1 MADAVG
7 TDEADDRSW
16 SSWSSAFEPQ
26 QPEPPIPSVKKR
38 KQKKTRKAGKASRKR
53 HKARRVSPA
62 PDSDSSAIE
71 ARTEVLQEVGARQPT
86 VSATASSGE
95 LRLPLDGDTAT
106 EDLRDID
113 SQSAGTY
120 TVEDHTEAVMHH
132 ARSGRLRAETALGTW
147 SENMRKSAFD
157 VSVYARGCV
166 RAEAP
171 KRLTESRRAGARFQL
186 RAECVTRGCFPG
198 QWDRAETVIADATG
212 NQDRGERELLRLF
225 PRQCLSCVPVV
236 PVQPPLPPPSTPAP
250 IAPAVH
256 VPQQQTTWNRQPWR
270 GGGQQKQGQWNK
282 RWNQWRRSSQ
292 GSFEPRGSGRQSSW
306 TDPDHHNI
314 QEATPSEVA
323 AADARRAA
331 KEVDQDEADD
341 EASYLAAL
349 WKSAEDQAIAE
360 KFPDTAAYKEFLEG
374 LEGPIPASVISRV
387 ATVLAAFRAY
397 GRPLEGENPVAGVVG
412 PDAHIFRVPGQR
424 ILILSCELRGPS
436 YIRNP
441 NSEHSAIMAHG
452 TSFPSLVGV
461 AEIGEIAVNDYRD
474 QGIPCFGFSAR
485 GSLVGL
491 SRDAL
496 ESAATKCASRAKAL
510 GGAIILVECEL
521 PRGTPSVEGGNE
533 MMQICCRDAG
543 SAYRRVLTLLH
554 AFSSFFDLCT
564 LMADVEEDGPD
575 SVQAVLAGKSPNT
588 ILKHVG
594 PVRTFCEWLLKAS
607 HTPPF
612 VETVLWSFIHCVLK
626 MPKTAA
632 TTLDSSLRAI
642 KWSYYTLGLRVQ
654 LEVFSSPRVHG
665 VVKKAL
671 QTKNPWCPASPLK
684 VSEVLQLH
692 AICCDRDISVID
704 RCGAAHF
711 LAMLYARAR
720 ASDIRC
726 VKSILIDV
734 HNEDWSSRFIELGT
748 LEHKTSRLDTQRRRV
763 LPLVIPGQGIA
774 KTPFG
779 QLLLDIRA
787 EAGLPNDQADVPFL
801 QAPLPDGSW
810 SSDPLSSSEITRWLR
825 YLLPRPSTE
834 QAVSSHSLKVT
845 SLVWCSKFGMLRE
858 TKRVLGHHADA
869 ATGSDA
875 VYGREL
881 QSAAL
886 REYVVVLDAVATG
899 KFLPDQTR
907 SGHFSSGWT
916 RESILQAAAF
926 PQDSEVL
933 QAAVEDDQDEA
944 LAVVS
949 DVSDSDEEAPEEQ
962 SFWAHPTS
970 QVLHRT
976 TLGSAMFLC
985 GRAVGDHYRRIPM
998 ARAQAHPQ
1006 CAKCFPRYLAMT
1018 SSVDS
1023 APFFVQRA
1031 DEISLAKRVVD
1042 ALKGKGV
1049 TTLAQ
1054 LAFCVGQP
1062 GQVLSQ
1068 TEFDTWTE
1076 AMLVGI
1082 TVGEKASLRR
1092 LILEAQTMLVAS
1104 LKDLAEPAEHASPKK
1119 VGVAERNARMDQ
1131 LRTQLAG
1138 VSLTGQLEPSHAL
1151 LDMAV
1156 QQWESRCLKYIG
1168 PEKCHSREDEV
1179 QNVKP
1184 LTTSLSLEGGK
1195 LKVTEAAGMDDRD
1208 IEGSLQVL
1216 NALRRRG
1223 VAYAFARLIC
1233 WERHEA
1239 YVSSLFRYL
1248 TKPAQPGYRKVSLRQ
1263 ILRADKL
1270 AFSKLSEAGEDIR
1283 ADASGTL
1290 PLDAAIG
1297 AILHD
1302 YDLIV
1307 ALLPMGD
1314 LDGKGKNAN
1323 GRGGRPG
1330 PYSDNAPW
1338 KGKNGKGKG
1347 GWNSKGS
1354 DSWTGK
1360 GKNTWQAKGK
1370 SPKGK
1375 GSGAGKP
1382 EWLPEG
1388 LRFQAAPPPCT
1399 AALASDVEMTPSE
1412 EPVSGAISVADV
1424 TASASPPVGVGVDP
1438 ASEMVDVDD
1447 SPIFVE
1453 PTVLDPPTMPSTSS
1467 ELERTGSEGA
1477 LPSPP
1482 VASED
1487 FSPAPPTQEPA
1498 RAVLQCFAGQARVAS
1513 ALIKQGYFSYG
1524 VDRFKQKAAMAPVLQ
1539 MDLSTREACDS
1550 VLTWLDNRKIAGV
1563 MICIPKHASEPVT
1576 TAFVLAVM
1584 AGCLSNNLPMVLEG
1598 SVSSPF
1604 WESFN
1609 RLPSAQHPPHRV
1621 EVDWQLWDS
1630 HSKQRS
1636 LVWSNLPE
1644 ILTVRREAAPMGHK
1658 VQQRSEAQTGYPPAF
1673 ATAIAEVF
1681 IAGLTQRQLPCRSP
1695 ALANKSLR
1703 VSAMNQPR
1711 GAMPEVV
1718 SEWKLVVYVLLPP
1731 QVEDPFGGSKR
1742 LKRDWRVPHG
1752 ARVLPELKLLP
1763 QDSQLL
1769 SRTQSGGQLSPQL
1782 QQEMQNLNGA
1792 SVLRVGIPWDPIEF
1806 IAKAGKIGH
1815 PYHKLSKCNKDLR
1828 DLVHDLVHK
1837 PGPVRSQRKNYIE
1850 KWARRAKELE
1860 PEETKLKAGMS
1871 DHRRKILQPKR
1882 ILLFEEMLRD
1892 IGYDDMGVVQELIDG
1907 ATLTG
1912 DIPITGVLDTKL
1924 KPARLDTEQ
1933 LIGMSDEIRQQI
1945 RVKTGSSGDKEIDQ
1959 LLWDKTMEEVQSGY
1973 LSGPYDFESLPK
1985 RCLVSSRFPLLQGEK
2000 LRPIDNY
2007 SSSLINDTVT
2017 VSEKP
2022 ITHSIDEIALLI
2034 NTLSSAAR
2042 KKNLNAL
2049 YGKTADLKGAYRQL
2063 AVSDTS
2069 LDFSYLSVYD
2079 PAEEKPKLFQQLA
2092 VPFGSTKAVYF
2103 FLRVARALWTIL
2115 VKGARIP
2122 TTNYFD
2128 DFVLLALGGDRSSCS
2143 HAFDE
2148 VMRLLGWK
2156 LSADKT
2162 TEWNTSFEALGV
2174 LFELDQTGS
2183 GVLKVRNTEKRRKE
2197 LTAAIKG
2204 FLDKGTMTQ
2213 KEALQLRGRLQF
2225 AQAQF
2230 FGRLGRRCLTE
2241 VTKHAYT
2248 GRSKL
2253 SSIAKERLEEF
2264 GKFLDMA
2271 QPRLVGQ
2278 VSCRTFMILT
2288 DAAFETESGT
2298 GGLGG
2303 VLLTGS
2309 GSALSFFSVPISE
2322 QQAKSMSLQDEHTI
2336 IYELEMFGVL
2346 IGLKLLVEKTA
2357 AFAESYEQPGAVA
2370 GTGVICYIDND
2381 AARHAYIAGSS
2392 KKEVAGILIDEVNFL
2407 EYVHGILPWYARVA
2421 SPANLA
2427 DEPSRMKLDRVKRL
2441 GFKDESVEATK
2452 AVLSIVK
2459 RVHLPLGEADVPEDA
2474 LQDFKSMLENESDA
2488 EDAGQQPP
2496 PPSGPDNAP
2505 AAVLAAPIGLDNA
2518 PAAVSDSGNQVAVEG
2533 PANVKKEEESDSDR
2547 GGLHQACFQEGAPI
2561 QDQGQGRAGGRHSS
2575 IFTSCF
2581 VFFSDFSALSGL
2593 ILQPRTRFA
2602 VA

>member
-1 MADAVG
+1 MSGHDP
-7 TDEADDRSW
+7 R
-16 SSWSSAFEPQ
+16 
-26 QPEPPIPSVKKR
+26 
-38 KQKKTRKAGKASRKR
+38 AS
-53 HKARRVSPA
+53 
-62 PDSDSSAIE
+62 E
-71 ARTEVLQEVGARQPT
+71 NEVFMRNIT
-86 VSATASSGE
+86 
-95 LRLPLDGDTAT
+95 
-106 EDLRDID
+106 
-113 SQSAGTY
+113 
-120 TVEDHTEAVMHH
+120 H
-132 ARSGRLRAETALGTW
+132 ARS
-147 SENMRKSAFD
+147 S
-157 VSVYARGCV
+157 
-166 RAEAP
+166 
-171 KRLTESRRAGARFQL
+171 
-186 RAECVTRGCFPG
+186 
-198 QWDRAETVIADATG
+198 
-212 NQDRGERELLRLF
+212 
-225 PRQCLSCVPVV
+225 
-236 PVQPPLPPPSTPAP
+236 LP
-250 IAPAVH
+250 
-256 VPQQQTTWNRQPWR
+256 RQPWEQPAMLCIFDPLKAAFPQGLNLPYQGLVGSSPVPQTTAQPSDSGPSVTSGSHCQAWTRAVKAKR
-270 GGGQQKQGQWNK
+270 G
-282 RWNQWRRSSQ
+282 
-292 GSFEPRGSGRQSSW
+292 PR
-306 TDPDHHNI
+306 
-314 QEATPSEVA
+314 
-323 AADARRAA
+323 AADRR
-331 KEVDQDEADD
+331 EE
-341 EASYLAAL
+341 
-349 WKSAEDQAIAE
+349 
-360 KFPDTAAYKEFLEG
+360 
-374 LEGPIPASVISRV
+374 
-387 ATVLAAFRAY
+387 
-397 GRPLEGENPVAGVVG
+397 
-412 PDAHIFRVPGQR
+412 
-424 ILILSCELRGPS
+424 
-436 YIRNP
+436 
-441 NSEHSAIMAHG
+441 
-452 TSFPSLVGV
+452 
-461 AEIGEIAVNDYRD
+461 
-474 QGIPCFGFSAR
+474 
-485 GSLVGL
+485 
-491 SRDAL
+491 
-496 ESAATKCASRAKAL
+496 
-510 GGAIILVECEL
+510 
-521 PRGTPSVEGGNE
+521 
-533 MMQICCRDAG
+533 
-543 SAYRRVLTLLH
+543 AYRRVLTLLH

-564 LMADVEEDGPD
+564 LMADDEEDGQD
-575 SVQAVLAGKSPNT
+575 SVQAVLAGKSQNT

-607 HTPPF
+607 YAPPF
-612 VETVLWSFIHCVLK
+612 AEKTLWSFIHCVLK

-654 LEVFSSPRVHG
+654 LEVFSSPRIHG

-671 QTKNPWCPASPLK
+671 QTKNPWCPATPLK

-692 AICCDRDISVID
+692 AICCDPSISVID

-720 ASDIRC
+720 PSDIRC

-734 HNEDWSSRFIELGT
+734 HNEDWSSGFIELGT
-748 LEHKTSRLDTQRRRV
+748 LEHKTSRLDTQRRRI
-763 LPLVIPGQGIA
+763 LPL
-774 KTPFG
+774 
-779 QLLLDIRA
+779 
-787 EAGLPNDQADVPFL
+787 AGLPNDQADVPFL
-801 QAPLPDGSW
+801 PAPLPDGSW

-825 YLLPRPSTE
+825 YLLPRPSSE

-907 SGHFSSGWT
+907 SGHFASGWT
-916 RESILQAAAF
+916 RESVLQAAAF
-926 PQDSEVL
+926 PPDSEVL
-933 QAAVEDDQDEA
+933 QAAVEDDQDDA

-970 QVLHRT
+970 QLLVIIIIIGASLWRGRKRT
-976 TLGSAMFLC
+976 HNVPS
-985 GRAVGDHYRRIPM
+985 VSP
-998 ARAQAHPQ
+998 RAQFDF
-1006 CAKCFPRYLAMT
+1006 CLLEK
-1018 SSVDS
+1018 
-1023 APFFVQRA
+1023 RA

-1042 ALKGKGV
+1042 ALKGEGV

-1068 TEFDTWTE
+1068 TEFDTWSE

-1082 TVGEKASLRR
+1082 TVGEKASLRP

-1151 LDMAV
+1151 LDMIDMAV

-1179 QNVKP
+1179 QNIKP

-1195 LKVTEAAGMDDRD
+1195 LKVTETAGMDDRD

-1223 VAYAFARLIC
+1223 VAYAFARLIS
-1233 WERHEA
+1233 WEKHEA
-1239 YVSSLFRYL
+1239 YIASLFRYL

-1330 PYSDNAPW
+1330 PYGDTAPW

-1347 GWNSKGS
+1347 DWNSKGS
-1354 DSWTGK
+1354 DNWTGK

-1388 LRFQAAPPPCT
+1388 LRFQG
-1399 AALASDVEMTPSE
+1399 ASAWNHKGNKVCYGFNLGTCSDANCQKGDHTCCIFKCGGDH
-1412 EPVSGAISVADV
+1412 PVGGISVADV
-1424 TASASPPVGVGVDP
+1424 AAPASPPFGVGVDP
-1438 ASEMVDVDD
+1438 ASKMVDVDD
-1447 SPIFVE
+1447 SPILVE
-1453 PTVLDPPTMPSTSS
+1453 PTVLDAPTMPSASS
-1467 ELERTGSEGA
+1467 ESFSLEHAGSEGA
-1477 LPSPP
+1477 LPSPL
-1482 VASED
+1482 VASQD
-1487 FSPAPPTQEPA
+1487 NSPAPQSQEPS
-1498 RAVLQCFAGQARVAS
+1498 RAILQCFAGQARVAS

-1550 VLTWLDNRKIAGV
+1550 VLTWLDKRKIAGV
-1563 MICIPKHASEPVT
+1563 MICIPKPASEPVT
-1576 TAFVLAVM
+1576 TAFILAVM
-1584 AGCLSNNLPMVLEG
+1584 AGCLSNNLPMILEG

-1604 WESFN
+1604 WEN
-1609 RLPSAQHPPHRV
+1609 RLPAAQHPPHQV
-1621 EVDWQLWDS
+1621 EVDWRYWDP

-1636 LVWSNLPE
+1636 FVLSNMPE
-1644 ILTVRREAAPMGHK
+1644 VLTVRRESALLGHK
-1658 VQQRSEAQTGYPPAF
+1658 VHQRSEAQTGYPPVF
-1673 ATAIAEVF
+1673 ATAVAEVF

-1695 ALANKSLR
+1695 ALTNKSLR

-1718 SEWKLVVYVLLPP
+1718 SEWKLVVYVFLPP

-1742 LKRDWRVPHG
+1742 LKQDWRVPQG
-1752 ARVLPELKLLP
+1752 ARVLPELGALP

-1837 PGPVRSQRKNYIE
+1837 PGMVRSQRKNYIE

-1860 PEETKLKAGMS
+1860 PEEAKLKAGMS

-1892 IGYDDMGVVQELIDG
+1892 IGYDDMGVVQELIDA

-1924 KPARLDTEQ
+1924 KPARLDNEQ
-1933 LIGMSDEIRQQI
+1933 ILGMSDEIKQQI
-1945 RVKTGSSGDKEIDQ
+1945 RAKTGSSGDKEIDQ

-2022 ITHSIDEIALLI
+2022 ITHSIDEIAMLI

-2143 HAFDE
+2143 HVFDE
-2148 VMRLLGWK
+2148 VMKLLGWK

-2204 FLDKGTMTQ
+2204 FLDKGAMTQ

-2253 SSIAKERLEEF
+2253 SSMAKERLEEF

-2303 VLLTGS
+2303 VLLTGA

-2392 KKEVAGILIDEVNFL
+2392 KKGVAGILIDEVNFL

-2427 DEPSRMKLDRVKRL
+2427 DDRQFEDIGRVRYLLPHRVKIAPVCKLDLATASGQSVIWDVLQARKPFAVHLAPPILSDHKALAQFICDIIGWCAQNDVVVSLEQPDRSEGWALLTSCARSRL
-2441 GFKDESVEATK
+2441 PSE
-2452 AVLSIVK
+2452 VLSKWAGLQKVVFPICMHGGSSRALTRLFGTPRVFESLAVACDGKHWHGPRPGAWAVPAAYPQILCNRIADCLLQCAKARSATPSPITRLKEASTAALGRQTK
-2459 RVHLPLGEADVPEDA
+2459 RHAPLVPEYRSFKVVPQGSKLQPCERILSAKFAGGSTEDGPEASRKQWKVGILHSPSEFLSKALSCPHPLDAARPLSKHFLDA
-2474 LQDFKSMLENESDA
+2474 LEAVMTTTPKVLELKRKLAIAKA
-2488 EDAGQQPP
+2488 EI
-2496 PPSGPDNAP
+2496 
-2505 AAVLAAPIGLDNA
+2505 L
-2518 PAAVSDSGNQVAVEG
+2518 
-2533 PANVKKEEESDSDR
+2533 VKKLSCSEKAR
-2547 GGLHQACFQEGAPI
+2547 HQALPGHMKKVLTSKNLSLFEALLKEHEYWDMGVVQLMEKGVDLVGFQDSQLLSRTQSGGQLSPQLQQEMQNLNGASVLRVGIPWDPI
-2561 QDQGQGRAGGRHSS
+2561 EFIAKAGKIGHPYHKLSKCNKDLRDLVHDLVHKPGMVRSQRKNYIEKWARRAKELEPEEAKLKAGM
-2575 IFTSCF
+2575 
-2581 VFFSDFSALSGL
+2581 SDHRRK
-2593 ILQPRTRFA
+2593 ILQPKRILLFEEMLRDIGYDDMGVVQELIDAATLTGDIPITGVLDTKLKPARLDNEQILGMSDEIKQQIRA
-2602 VA
+2602 KTGSSGDKEIDQLLWDKTMEEVQSG

>member
-1 MADAVG
+1 
-7 TDEADDRSW
+7 
-16 SSWSSAFEPQ
+16 
-26 QPEPPIPSVKKR
+26 
-38 KQKKTRKAGKASRKR
+38 
-53 HKARRVSPA
+53 
-62 PDSDSSAIE
+62 
-71 ARTEVLQEVGARQPT
+71 
-86 VSATASSGE
+86 
-95 LRLPLDGDTAT
+95 
-106 EDLRDID
+106 
-113 SQSAGTY
+113 
-120 TVEDHTEAVMHH
+120 
-132 ARSGRLRAETALGTW
+132 
-147 SENMRKSAFD
+147 
-157 VSVYARGCV
+157 
-166 RAEAP
+166 
-171 KRLTESRRAGARFQL
+171 
-186 RAECVTRGCFPG
+186 
-198 QWDRAETVIADATG
+198 
-212 NQDRGERELLRLF
+212 
-225 PRQCLSCVPVV
+225 
-236 PVQPPLPPPSTPAP
+236 
-250 IAPAVH
+250 
-256 VPQQQTTWNRQPWR
+256 
-270 GGGQQKQGQWNK
+270 
-282 RWNQWRRSSQ
+282 
-292 GSFEPRGSGRQSSW
+292 
-306 TDPDHHNI
+306 
-314 QEATPSEVA
+314 
-323 AADARRAA
+323 
-331 KEVDQDEADD
+331 
-341 EASYLAAL
+341 
-349 WKSAEDQAIAE
+349 
-360 KFPDTAAYKEFLEG
+360 
-374 LEGPIPASVISRV
+374 
-387 ATVLAAFRAY
+387 
-397 GRPLEGENPVAGVVG
+397 
-412 PDAHIFRVPGQR
+412 
-424 ILILSCELRGPS
+424 
-436 YIRNP
+436 
-441 NSEHSAIMAHG
+441 
-452 TSFPSLVGV
+452 
-461 AEIGEIAVNDYRD
+461 
-474 QGIPCFGFSAR
+474 
-485 GSLVGL
+485 
-491 SRDAL
+491 
-496 ESAATKCASRAKAL
+496 
-510 GGAIILVECEL
+510 
-521 PRGTPSVEGGNE
+521 
-533 MMQICCRDAG
+533 
-543 SAYRRVLTLLH
+543 
-554 AFSSFFDLCT
+554 
-564 LMADVEEDGPD
+564 
-575 SVQAVLAGKSPNT
+575 
-588 ILKHVG
+588 
-594 PVRTFCEWLLKAS
+594 
-607 HTPPF
+607 
-612 VETVLWSFIHCVLK
+612 
-626 MPKTAA
+626 
-632 TTLDSSLRAI
+632 
-642 KWSYYTLGLRVQ
+642 
-654 LEVFSSPRVHG
+654 
-665 VVKKAL
+665 
-671 QTKNPWCPASPLK
+671 
-684 VSEVLQLH
+684 
-692 AICCDRDISVID
+692 
-704 RCGAAHF
+704 
-711 LAMLYARAR
+711 
-720 ASDIRC
+720 
-726 VKSILIDV
+726 
-734 HNEDWSSRFIELGT
+734 
-748 LEHKTSRLDTQRRRV
+748 
-763 LPLVIPGQGIA
+763 
-774 KTPFG
+774 
-779 QLLLDIRA
+779 
-787 EAGLPNDQADVPFL
+787 
-801 QAPLPDGSW
+801 
-810 SSDPLSSSEITRWLR
+810 
-825 YLLPRPSTE
+825 
-834 QAVSSHSLKVT
+834 
-845 SLVWCSKFGMLRE
+845 
-858 TKRVLGHHADA
+858 
-869 ATGSDA
+869 
-875 VYGREL
+875 
-881 QSAAL
+881 
-886 REYVVVLDAVATG
+886 
-899 KFLPDQTR
+899 
-907 SGHFSSGWT
+907 
-916 RESILQAAAF
+916 
-926 PQDSEVL
+926 
-933 QAAVEDDQDEA
+933 
-944 LAVVS
+944 
-949 DVSDSDEEAPEEQ
+949 
-962 SFWAHPTS
+962 
-970 QVLHRT
+970 
-976 TLGSAMFLC
+976 
-985 GRAVGDHYRRIPM
+985 
-998 ARAQAHPQ
+998 
-1006 CAKCFPRYLAMT
+1006 
-1018 SSVDS
+1018 
-1023 APFFVQRA
+1023 
-1031 DEISLAKRVVD
+1031 
-1042 ALKGKGV
+1042 
-1049 TTLAQ
+1049 
-1054 LAFCVGQP
+1054 
-1062 GQVLSQ
+1062 
-1068 TEFDTWTE
+1068 
-1076 AMLVGI
+1076 
-1082 TVGEKASLRR
+1082 
-1092 LILEAQTMLVAS
+1092 
-1104 LKDLAEPAEHASPKK
+1104 
-1119 VGVAERNARMDQ
+1119 
-1131 LRTQLAG
+1131 
-1138 VSLTGQLEPSHAL
+1138 
-1151 LDMAV
+1151 
-1156 QQWESRCLKYIG
+1156 
-1168 PEKCHSREDEV
+1168 
-1179 QNVKP
+1179 
-1184 LTTSLSLEGGK
+1184 
-1195 LKVTEAAGMDDRD
+1195 
-1208 IEGSLQVL
+1208 
-1216 NALRRRG
+1216 
-1223 VAYAFARLIC
+1223 
-1233 WERHEA
+1233 
-1239 YVSSLFRYL
+1239 
-1248 TKPAQPGYRKVSLRQ
+1248 
-1263 ILRADKL
+1263 
-1270 AFSKLSEAGEDIR
+1270 
-1283 ADASGTL
+1283 
-1290 PLDAAIG
+1290 
-1297 AILHD
+1297 
-1302 YDLIV
+1302 
-1307 ALLPMGD
+1307 
-1314 LDGKGKNAN
+1314 
-1323 GRGGRPG
+1323 
-1330 PYSDNAPW
+1330 
-1338 KGKNGKGKG
+1338 
-1347 GWNSKGS
+1347 
-1354 DSWTGK
+1354 
-1360 GKNTWQAKGK
+1360 
-1370 SPKGK
+1370 
-1375 GSGAGKP
+1375 
-1382 EWLPEG
+1382 
-1388 LRFQAAPPPCT
+1388 
-1399 AALASDVEMTPSE
+1399 MTPSE
-1412 EPVSGAISVADV
+1412 EPVSGAVSVADV
-1424 TASASPPVGVGVDP
+1424 TASTSPPVGVGVDP

-1453 PTVLDPPTMPSTSS
+1453 PTVLDPPTMPSASS
-1467 ELERTGSEGA
+1467 EPFALERTESEGA

-1482 VASED
+1482 VVSED

-1644 ILTVRREAAPMGHK
+1644 ILTVRREAAPMGRK

-1695 ALANKSLR
+1695 VLANKSLR

-1742 LKRDWRVPHG
+1742 LKQDWRVPHG
-1752 ARVLPELKLLP
+1752 ARVLPELKLFP

-1871 DHRRKILQPKR
+1871 DHRRKTLQPKR

-2162 TEWNTSFEALGV
+2162 TEWDTSFEALGV

-2253 SSIAKERLEEF
+2253 SSMAKERLEEF
-2264 GKFLDMA
+2264 GKNWR
-2271 QPRLVGQ
+2271 P
-2278 VSCRTFMILT
+2278 
-2288 DAAFETESGT
+2288 
-2298 GGLGG
+2298 GG

-2392 KKEVAGILIDEVNFL
+2392 KKGVAGILIDEVNFL

-2441 GFKDESVEATK
+2441 GFRDESVEATK

-2459 RVHLPLGEADVPEDA
+2459 RVSNLPA
-2474 LQDFKSMLENESDA
+2474 
-2488 EDAGQQPP
+2488 
-2496 PPSGPDNAP
+2496 
-2505 AAVLAAPIGLDNA
+2505 
-2518 PAAVSDSGNQVAVEG
+2518 
-2533 PANVKKEEESDSDR
+2533 
-2547 GGLHQACFQEGAPI
+2547 
-2561 QDQGQGRAGGRHSS
+2561 
-2575 IFTSCF
+2575 
-2581 VFFSDFSALSGL
+2581 
-2593 ILQPRTRFA
+2593 
-2602 VA
+2602 